1 MPTLK
6 RVVRA
11 SRSER
16 VYAALQNTPGANRH
30 SLVHETLRLI
40 REIHNHPW
48 NGRAGASVGLTI
60 NKALDV
66 IADKEVRV
74 IQMDRDESEQEKH
87 AVA

>member
-1 MPTLK
+1 MSTLK
-6 RVVRA
+6 KVARG

-40 REIHNHPW
+40 RKIHNHPW

-60 NKALDV
+60 NKALDF
-66 IADKEVRV
+66 IADNEIRV
-74 IQMDRDESEQEKH
+74 IYNRDEYEQEQH

>member
-6 RVVRA
+6 KVARG

-40 REIHNHPW
+40 YKIHAHPW
-48 NGRAGASVGLTI
+48 NGRAGDSIGLTI
-60 NKALDV
+60 NKALDF
-66 IADKEVRV
+66 IADNEGG
-74 IQMDRDESEQEKH
+74 
-87 AVA
+87 